1 MEKEKIPKKFKKEE
15 NQEVSRDTQ
24 KNKKTGNSRKK
35 VLKNALYEKKII
47 KEENLEGSGTQIKI
61 KKKEN
66 SEEKSIE

>member
-1 MEKEKIPKKFKKEE
+1 M
-15 NQEVSRDTQ
+15 SRDTQ